1 MKGKPQPHYIY
12 FDSNKIN
19 FFLHSSYSINSAMNQ
34 SSNGFATQSA
44 GKCFYIPK
52 IQNEKGQVV
61 FHTQCNGGTIHK
73 GQATG
78 QKNPMC
84 HLFKILGLYIL
95 FLVCVLHPLPL
106 CTLRHHNFTRLR
118 VMYKLLGVLCHK

>member
-1 MKGKPQPHYIY
+1 MEGKPQPPSIY

-44 GKCFYIPK
+44 GQCFYIPK

-61 FHTQCNGGTIHK
+61 FHTQCNGGTIHN
-73 GQATG
+73 GQATA
-78 QKNPMC
+78 QKVHMC
-84 HLFKILGLYIL
+84 HLFKLRGIYIL
-95 FLVCVLHPLPL
+95 FRVCI
-106 CTLRHHNFTRLR
+106 
-118 VMYKLLGVLCHK
+118 